1 MSSFLRRLSLRRL
14 LLLCGVVVAVGAS
27 GAAIASA
34 VDTGPEP
41 AGPKPLA
48 QALHEAFSAAPVE
61 GVSARIQY
69 TNHLFEGASL
79 AGSGG
84 AAGEL
89 ASSPLLQGASGR
101 LWVAK
106 DGRVRLELQ
115 ANGGDTE
122 VVLENHTISIYG
134 AAPNTVYRYTLPQK
148 EQTTADGWTSY
159 APVPPADGGNAPSGT
174 ASVHYGGG
182 KPSVAQIEEAISHL
196 SKYATIDGATPT
208 DVAGQAAYSARVSPK
223 EGGSLLG
230 GAELSWDANHGIPLR
245 AALYSS
251 TSSIPVIELT
261 ATEISY
267 GPVESSVFEIQS
279 PAGAKIVEPKQS
291 GEEHEQQSG
300 AAKPAD
306 HGHLRVIGHGVT
318 SVLALETPARN
329 DTSAGALQ
337 GTQKVTLDGASA
349 SELPTA
355 LGTLLSFER
364 SGVDYLLVGALKPAA
379 LEAVARGL

>member
-1 MSSFLRRLSLRRL
+1 MSSLLRRLSLRRL
-14 LLLCGVVVAVGAS
+14 LILCGVVVAVGAS

-115 ANGGDTE
+115 ANGDDTE
-122 VVLENHTISIYG
+122 VVLDNHTISIYG

-148 EQTTADGWTSY
+148 EQTTE
-159 APVPPADGGNAPSGT
+159 GGE
-174 ASVHYGGG
+174 

-208 DVAGQAAYSARVSPK
+208 DVAGQPAYTARESRRRKAAASSAARSSR
-223 EGGSLLG
+223 GTRTTGSRC
-230 GAELSWDANHGIPLR
+230 AQR
-245 AALYSS
+245 S
-251 TSSIPVIELT
+251 TRP
-261 ATEISY
+261 
-267 GPVESSVFEIQS
+267 
-279 PAGAKIVEPKQS
+279 
-291 GEEHEQQSG
+291 
-300 AAKPAD
+300 
-306 HGHLRVIGHGVT
+306 
-318 SVLALETPARN
+318 PAR
-329 DTSAGALQ
+329 
-337 GTQKVTLDGASA
+337 
-349 SELPTA
+349 P
-355 LGTLLSFER
+355 
-364 SGVDYLLVGALKPAA
+364 P
-379 LEAVARGL
+379 